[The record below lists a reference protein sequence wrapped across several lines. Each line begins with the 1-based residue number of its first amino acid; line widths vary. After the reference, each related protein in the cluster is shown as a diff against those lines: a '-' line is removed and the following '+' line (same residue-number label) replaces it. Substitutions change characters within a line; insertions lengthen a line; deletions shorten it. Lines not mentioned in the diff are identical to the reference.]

1 MRDRVLGG
9 PAVLV
14 GVLAMLTAG
23 AGLAVAAP
31 APASTQP
38 SVVATNVCQS
48 PIDRVAPPVPWTGPT
63 VATGLR
69 VGQHETV
76 APTYD
81 RIVVDLTKPLADYRV
96 RYVPQLIGDASGL
109 PIPLRGRAFLEVR
122 LKAISHDTQ
131 GHSTVLVRNRVVNW
145 GTLLQA
151 QLVTDYEGQLQF
163 GIGLRSKVDFV
174 VSALTSPNRLVIDV
188 AMPGQHPWVCTSGA
202 VKVFFQNKPN
212 YVKGVE
218 PYVTPVWRRVA
229 TPAVAAG
236 ALNAMFHWPTPSESA
251 AGLRFVNSAA
261 STFDRLSIV
270 NSVARVR
277 LLWACNSYG
286 STFTIANEIMPTL
299 KQFSSV
305 QWVKL
310 YDPAGS
316 TETPNGLSDSI
327 PFCLEP

>member
-1 MRDRVLGG
+1 
-9 PAVLV
+9 
-14 GVLAMLTAG
+14 
-23 AGLAVAAP
+23 
-31 APASTQP
+31 
-38 SVVATNVCQS
+38 
-48 PIDRVAPPVPWTGPT
+48 
-63 VATGLR
+63 
-69 VGQHETV
+69 
-76 APTYD
+76 
-81 RIVVDLTKPLADYRV
+81 
-96 RYVPQLIGDASGL
+96 
-109 PIPLRGRAFLEVR
+109 
-122 LKAISHDTQ
+122 
-131 GHSTVLVRNRVVNW
+131 
-145 GTLLQA
+145 
-151 QLVTDYEGQLQF
+151 
-163 GIGLRSKVDFV
+163 
-174 VSALTSPNRLVIDV
+174 
-188 AMPGQHPWVCTSGA
+188 MPGQHPWVCTSGA

-310 YDPAGS
+310 YGPAGS